1 MPFLVH
7 VRFILE
13 YIIPKIPEH
22 DTFADNLF
30 FLESHAIY
38 TSLIFF
44 FFSISKFLY
53 RWRRRLLLSATFYHL
68 GQIFASGCGGLLRRH
83 GSPGRVRCQGKVK
96 HQHTHVHTTSS
107 HKEQVPLLECA
118 AE

>member
-30 FLESHAIY
+30 FWSRMQFTLH
-38 TSLIFF
+38 
-44 FFSISKFLY
+44 
-53 RWRRRLLLSATFYHL
+53 
-68 GQIFASGCGGLLRRH
+68 
-83 GSPGRVRCQGKVK
+83 
-96 HQHTHVHTTSS
+96 
-107 HKEQVPLLECA
+107 
-118 AE
+118 